1 MFPLHKTL
9 QLIYHTNQF
18 KGFYLRETLLLHG
31 LTAPFDTMIL
41 CKNVLQKGLVEKQS
55 WHKRYKTN
63 IITVIKR

>member
-9 QLIYHTNQF
+9 QLIYNTNQF

-31 LTAPFDTMIL
+31 LTDPFDTMIL
-41 CKNVLQKGLVEKQS
+41 CKNVLQKVLVEKQS